1 MKTLILATIFVASI
15 KCIAHEF
22 VAKNDAL
29 LKKEDARLALD
40 NGGLVLNRFVV
51 RGDIYLTSNFF
62 IYHPKPYRKKR
73 YAMYNDLVKDIVIP
87 YDSIVF
93 VKKIWGGLI
102 LKTETKKFIIGWGG
116 KWKPIVAKINQLKKD
131 YKAR

>member
-62 IYHPKPYRKKR
+62 IYHP
-73 YAMYNDLVKDIVIP
+73 N
-87 YDSIVF
+87 
-93 VKKIWGGLI
+93 
-102 LKTETKKFIIGWGG
+102 
-116 KWKPIVAKINQLKKD
+116 
-131 YKAR
+131 